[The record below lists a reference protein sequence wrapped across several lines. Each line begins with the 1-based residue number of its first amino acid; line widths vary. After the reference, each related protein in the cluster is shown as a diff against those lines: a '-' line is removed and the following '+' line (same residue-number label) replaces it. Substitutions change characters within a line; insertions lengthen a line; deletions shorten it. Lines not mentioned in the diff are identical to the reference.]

1 MNLLPNVVLISGQDE
16 WAKITEVI
24 EHSILPQLEVNGT
37 SFILY
42 PEAISLPPSRTVALA
57 AKHQTPVPRKCVV
70 SQMSFLL
77 KGQAVVL
84 VEGKHKVLK
93 APIGLFVPKEF
104 QLELHGKVSNQI
116 PHGEWLTFIITTFG
130 AIVTQC
136 RLTSQAHYEGNYYL
150 VVHAGLP
157 ALLTGERQPNKVTI
171 MAVLSLLARASPFL
185 PTFWELLPT
194 SFVEMPTAVRQALQF
209 LHHSYN
215 RPLCLSEVANWCHVD
230 HTHLCRLFRQWVGVS
245 PSVYL
250 ARLRMSAAWKLLTET
265 KLPPTLIASLV
276 GYSKWSQ
283 FSQQFMRTFG
293 MKPTQ
298 VRKNVALE
306 PLKFGDFRDTA
317 PN

>member
-1 MNLLPNVVLISGQDE
+1 MLPNVVLISGQDE
-16 WAKITEVI
+16 WAKITEAI

-37 SFILY
+37 SFLLR
-42 PEAISLPPSRTVALA
+42 PEAFSSSLSHDVVPI
-57 AKHQTPVPRKCVV
+57 AKHQIPAPRKCVV
-70 SQMSFLL
+70 ARMAFLL

-84 VEGKHKVLK
+84 VESKHKVLK
-93 APIGLFVPKEF
+93 APVGLFVPREV
-104 QLELHGKVSNQI
+104 QLELHGKVGNQI
-116 PHGEWLTFIITTFG
+116 PYSEWLTFIVTTFG

-150 VVHAGLP
+150 VVHDGLP
-157 ALLTGERQPNKVTI
+157 SLLAGERQPDKVTI
-171 MAVLSLLARASPFL
+171 MAVLSVLARANPFL

-194 SFVEMPTAVRQALQF
+194 SFVEMPPAVRQALQF

-215 RPLCLSEVANWCHVD
+215 RPLRLSEVANWCHVD

-283 FSQQFMRTFG
+283 FNQQFMRTFG
-293 MKPTQ
+293 IKPTQ

-306 PLKFGDFRDTA
+306 PLKLGEFGDTE

>member
-1 MNLLPNVVLISGQDE
+1 VVLISGQDE
-16 WAKITEVI
+16 WAKITEAI

-37 SFILY
+37 SFLLR
-42 PEAISLPPSRTVALA
+42 PEAFSSSLSHDVVPI
-57 AKHQTPVPRKCVV
+57 AKHQIPAPRKCVV
-70 SQMSFLL
+70 ARMAFLL

-93 APIGLFVPKEF
+93 APVGLFVPREV
-104 QLELHGKVSNQI
+104 QLELHGKVGNQI
-116 PHGEWLTFIITTFG
+116 PYSEWLTFIVTTFG

-150 VVHAGLP
+150 VVHDGLP
-157 ALLTGERQPNKVTI
+157 SLLAGERQPDKVTI
-171 MAVLSLLARASPFL
+171 MAVLSVLARANPFL

-194 SFVEMPTAVRQALQF
+194 SFVEMPPAVRQALQF

-215 RPLCLSEVANWCHVD
+215 RPLRLSEVANWCHVD

-283 FSQQFMRTFG
+283 FNQQFMRTFG
-293 MKPTQ
+293 IKPTQ

-306 PLKFGDFRDTA
+306 PLKLGEFGDTE

>member
-1 MNLLPNVVLISGQDE
+1 MLPNVVLISGQDE
-16 WAKITEVI
+16 WAKITEAI

-37 SFILY
+37 SFLLR
-42 PEAISLPPSRTVALA
+42 PEAFSSSLSHDVVPI
-57 AKHQTPVPRKCVV
+57 AKHQIPAPRKCVV
-70 SQMSFLL
+70 ARMAFLL

-93 APIGLFVPKEF
+93 APVGLFVPREV
-104 QLELHGKVSNQI
+104 QLELHGKVGNQI
-116 PHGEWLTFIITTFG
+116 PYSEWLTFIVTTFG

-150 VVHAGLP
+150 VVHDGLP
-157 ALLTGERQPNKVTI
+157 SLLAGERQPDKVTI
-171 MAVLSLLARASPFL
+171 MAVLSVLARANPFL

-194 SFVEMPTAVRQALQF
+194 SFVEMPPAVRQALQF

-215 RPLCLSEVANWCHVD
+215 RPLRLSEVANWCHVD

-283 FSQQFMRTFG
+283 FNQQFMRTFG
-293 MKPTQ
+293 IKPTQ

-306 PLKFGDFRDTA
+306 PLKLGEFGDTE

>member
-1 MNLLPNVVLISGQDE
+1 MLPNVVLISGQDE
-16 WAKITEVI
+16 WAKITEAI

-37 SFILY
+37 SFLLR
-42 PEAISLPPSRTVALA
+42 PEAFSSSLSHDVVPI
-57 AKHQTPVPRKCVV
+57 AKHQIPAPRKCVV
-70 SQMSFLL
+70 ARMAFLL

-93 APIGLFVPKEF
+93 APVGLFVPREV
-104 QLELHGKVSNQI
+104 QLELHGKVGNQI
-116 PHGEWLTFIITTFG
+116 PYSEWLTFIVTTFG
-130 AIVTQC
+130 AIVTQF

-150 VVHAGLP
+150 VVHDGLP
-157 ALLTGERQPNKVTI
+157 SLLAGERQPDKVTI
-171 MAVLSLLARASPFL
+171 MAVLSVLARANPFL

-194 SFVEMPTAVRQALQF
+194 SFVEMPPAVRQALQF

-215 RPLCLSEVANWCHVD
+215 RPLRLSEVANWCHVD

-283 FSQQFMRTFG
+283 FNQQFMRTFG
-293 MKPTQ
+293 IKPTQ

-306 PLKFGDFRDTA
+306 PLKLGEFGDTE

>member
-1 MNLLPNVVLISGQDE
+1 LLPNVVLISGQDE
-16 WAKITEVI
+16 WAKITEAI

-37 SFILY
+37 SFLLR
-42 PEAISLPPSRTVALA
+42 PEAFSSSLSHDVVPI
-57 AKHQTPVPRKCVV
+57 AKHQIPAPRKCVV
-70 SQMSFLL
+70 ARMAFLL

-93 APIGLFVPKEF
+93 APVGLFVPREV
-104 QLELHGKVSNQI
+104 QLELHGKVGNQI
-116 PHGEWLTFIITTFG
+116 PYSEWLTFIVTTFG

-150 VVHAGLP
+150 VVHDGLP
-157 ALLTGERQPNKVTI
+157 SLLAGERQPDKVTI
-171 MAVLSLLARASPFL
+171 MAVLSVLARANPFL

-194 SFVEMPTAVRQALQF
+194 SFVEMPPAVRQALQF

-215 RPLCLSEVANWCHVD
+215 RPLRLSEVANWCHVD

-283 FSQQFMRTFG
+283 FNQQFMRTFG
-293 MKPTQ
+293 IKPTQ

-306 PLKFGDFRDTA
+306 PLKLGEFGDTE